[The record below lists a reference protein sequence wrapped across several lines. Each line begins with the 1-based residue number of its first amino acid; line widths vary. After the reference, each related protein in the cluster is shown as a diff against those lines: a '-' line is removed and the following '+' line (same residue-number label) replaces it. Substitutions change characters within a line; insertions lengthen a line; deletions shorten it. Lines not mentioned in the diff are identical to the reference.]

1 MRPGGS
7 IFGYSL
13 IRHNAGNAKPGARF
27 EAAPYLF
34 STRLNLTASGIA
46 YTYKSPG
53 EILKT
58 SEVLQAWATILSGR
72 TPSISIELTREC
84 PLRCPGCY
92 AYEEDHL
99 GIPGVTLRQLADYKD
114 SALVQGT
121 LRLIDEH
128 RPLHVSLVGGDPLVR
143 FRELEELLPE
153 LERRGIHVQLVT
165 SAFRQIPV
173 RWNALS
179 RLNIVVSV
187 DGLQPEHDIRR
198 KPATYERI
206 LKSIAGTKVTI
217 HCTVTGQ
224 MMKRTGYL
232 EDFVRFWSGRE
243 ETKKIWISLF
253 TPQAGATGPEILT
266 PRRAETGNGGIASI
280 ADCVSLDRYEEG
292 VDRRT
297 PASAG
302 FAQRLHLRPH
312 HAHCFGRPEDADY
325 AVPVWW
331 HPGLLTV
338 WLYRKHGSRRRGAS
352 SGGARRHRRTALLSV
367 RPDRKGSKQAS
378 LLTAAQE
385 NLLST
390 RKSPKMA
397 RRRDQEYRFLIPRD

>member
-1 MRPGGS
+1 MLVDPSREVTPQ
-7 IFGYSL
+7 
-13 IRHNAGNAKPGARF
+13 
-27 EAAPYLF
+27 
-34 STRLNLTASGIA
+34 
-46 YTYKSPG
+46 G

-58 SEVLQAWATILSGR
+58 SEVLRAWATILSGR
-72 TPSISIELTREC
+72 APAISIELTREC

-99 GIPGVTLRQLADYKD
+99 GIPGVTLRQLADYKG

-121 LRLIDEH
+121 LRLIEEH

-187 DGLQPEHDIRR
+187 DGLQPEHDLRR

-224 MMKRTGYL
+224 MMKRPGYL
-232 EDFVRFWSGRE
+232 EDFVRFWSERE
-243 ETKKIWISLF
+243 ETKRIWISLF
-253 TPQAGATGPEILT
+253 TPQAGAVGPEILT
-266 PRRAETGNGGIASI
+266 PDERRRVTEELLRLRIAYPLI
-280 ADCVSLDRYEEG
+280 DMRQG
-292 VDRRT
+292 VDRRAS
-297 PASAG
+297 ASAG
-302 FAQRLHLRPH
+302 FAQRLYLRPH
-312 HAHCFGRPEDADY
+312 HAHRFGGPENADY

-331 HPGLLTV
+331 HPGLFTV
-338 WLYRKHGSRRRGAS
+338 RLYRKHGSRRGGTSSGDARCHRGA
-352 SGGARRHRRTALLSV
+352 ALLSV
-367 RPDRKGSKQAS
+367 RPDRKGCK
-378 LLTAAQE
+378 
-385 NLLST
+385 
-390 RKSPKMA
+390 
-397 RRRDQEYRFLIPRD
+397 